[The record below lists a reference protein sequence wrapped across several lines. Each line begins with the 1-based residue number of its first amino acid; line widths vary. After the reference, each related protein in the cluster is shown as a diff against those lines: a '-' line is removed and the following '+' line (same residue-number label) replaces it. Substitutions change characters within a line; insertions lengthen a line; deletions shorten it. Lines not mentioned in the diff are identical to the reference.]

1 MEKIALMDIG
11 VEDTGVLD
19 SLLNTDDYH
28 IQMMLRQMENDEFL
42 QALADTS
49 KEIRIRLLQNLSDRL
64 IGVIAETLQNVQGN
78 VDDIS
83 EAQRKMLNIINDIN
97 VKQ

>member
-1 MEKIALMDIG
+1 MYQQERFPNGKEIFHFPIWMFF
-11 VEDTGVLD
+11 VVL
-19 SLLNTDDYH
+19 
-28 IQMMLRQMENDEFL
+28 QMENDEFL
-42 QALADTS
+42 QALASTS

-97 VKQ
+97 VRQ

>member
-1 MEKIALMDIG
+1 M
-11 VEDTGVLD
+11 
-19 SLLNTDDYH
+19 Y
-28 IQMMLRQMENDEFL
+28 L
-42 QALADTS
+42 QEQFPNG
-49 KEIRIRLLQNLSDRL
+49 KERFRL
-64 IGVIAETLQNVQGN
+64 ISVIAETLQNVQGN